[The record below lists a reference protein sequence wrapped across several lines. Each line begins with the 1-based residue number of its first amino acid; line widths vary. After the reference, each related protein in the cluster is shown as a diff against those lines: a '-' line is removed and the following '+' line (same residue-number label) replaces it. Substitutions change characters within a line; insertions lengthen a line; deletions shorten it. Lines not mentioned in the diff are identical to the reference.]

1 MRRAFIIIFLSV
13 FLLTACGGGEQIASD
28 PTLTLAPIVSLTLR
42 STATPIPTRTPTPTL
57 TYTPSVS
64 PVPPSPTTSPTAT
77 EPPPIEGVVQSLQDV
92 NVRSGPGGS
101 FDPIT
106 ALVPGTGVEVLGV
119 SSDGAWYNIVME
131 DGREGWVSATLV
143 FVRPSATPFPTATIP
158 PNLTQLAQS
167 GQPTSVIGGNVIT
180 PTLPAALT
188 TATPRGTP
196 APVTPTSRPGVVV
209 PTINTGQINTDAI
222 AQTATALVGGA
233 GGVAATQRP
242 PGGPT
247 GGPLPLATTPAPPPP
262 TGTIV
267 VGQAVDVFALCDN
280 PAFRLPPPANL
291 AAGTTIDI
299 YFAWFAATRQQVEE
313 HVANAIYEVR
323 LDGVQLPVGQPQ
335 FIRAS
340 SQGGYEAYWY
350 LQAGPLTAGQRVIT
364 YRVTWRAAIFDGT
377 ASFGPGT
384 GISEERGSCTF
395 TVR

>member
-1 MRRAFIIIFLSV
+1 MRLALIFIFLSL
-13 FLLTACGGGEQIASD
+13 FLLTACGGAEQVASE
-28 PTLTLAPIVSLTLR
+28 PTLTLAPIVSLTPR

-57 TYTPSVS
+57 TYTPSLS
-64 PVPPSPTTSPTAT
+64 PIPPSPTTSPTPT
-77 EPPPIEGVVQSLQDV
+77 EPPPIEGVIQSLQDV
-92 NVRSGPGGS
+92 NVRSGPGAS

-119 SSDGAWYNIVME
+119 SSDGSWYNVVME

-143 FVRPSATPFPTATIP
+143 FVRPSATPFPSITPTP
-158 PNLTQLAQS
+158 DLTQRAQS

-180 PTLPAALT
+180 PTPPQAITTLT
-188 TATPRGTP
+188 PPGTP
-196 APVTPTSRPGVVV
+196 APVTPTAPPGIVV

-222 AQTATALVGGA
+222 GQTATALAGGA
-233 GGVAATQRP
+233 GAVAATPRP
-242 PGGPT
+242 AGGPT

-262 TGTIV
+262 AGTVV

-291 AAGTTIDI
+291 ATGTTIDI
-299 YFAWFAATRQQVEE
+299 YFAWFAATRQQVED

-323 LDGVQLPVGQPQ
+323 LDGVQLTVGQPQ
-335 FIRAS
+335 FIRARN
-340 SQGGYEAYWY
+340 QGGYEAYWY

-364 YRVTWRAAIFDGT
+364 YRVTWRAAVFDGT

-384 GISEERGSCTF
+384 GIPEERGSCTF